1 MLCDKTRREHALIK
15 AFGATAIV
23 LLIMVNSVGVAGASQ
38 IALVYRGPA
47 SCPDCSEAVARLL
60 ESDPNQNFTVI
71 YVGPNEDMSVRAGL
85 ELPDAILYAQPGG
98 NGGVSK
104 AFSKLKADAPFI
116 RKFVSQGGKYLGTC
130 MGAYLVDNDPG
141 FDLGLN
147 TFQYIKTPKAT
158 VKTTAST
165 YIQVM
170 WGGTPRWIYFQDG
183 PYFAPVNGIDGQVIL
198 AKYMNGYVAAMVQPY
213 GNYGGKIGVCG
224 PHPEA
229 PTTWHAKSGVDHDQM
244 VDYDLGHNLIDTLMQ

>member
-1 MLCDKTRREHALIK
+1 MLCDKTRREHTLIK
-15 AFGATAIV
+15 AFGATSIV
-23 LLIMVNSVGVAGASQ
+23 LLILVNSVGVAAASQ

-85 ELPDAILYAQPGG
+85 ELSDAILYAQPGG

-158 VKTTAST
+158 VKTTASALT
-165 YIQVM
+165 I
-170 WGGTPRWIYFQDG
+170 
-183 PYFAPVNGIDGQVIL
+183 
-198 AKYMNGYVAAMVQPY
+198 
-213 GNYGGKIGVCG
+213 
-224 PHPEA
+224 
-229 PTTWHAKSGVDHDQM
+229 
-244 VDYDLGHNLIDTLMQ
+244 